1 MDITKFIRHGDL
13 MIKRVDLIPSDA
25 KQTDNMTLALGE
37 ATGHHHTLQ
46 GNCQVYQ
53 QGETKFVK
61 AESDTVLTHQ
71 EHDTVKIENGLY
83 KVDIEQEYDPFEKII
98 QKVRD

>member
-13 MIKRVDLIPSDA
+13 ILKRIDTIPKEA

-53 QGETKFVK
+53 QGETKYVSSEGK
-61 AESDTVLTHQ
+61 AVLTHP
-71 EHDTVKIENGLY
+71 EHNTVTIEKGNW
-83 KVDIEQEYDPFEKII
+83 KMDIEQEYDPFEKII